1 MTRRFPIGFLAG
13 FFVVGFVFAA
23 SCMAQETGGAAESSE
38 PGAIWK
44 WANFLILA
52 VGLGYL
58 IAKTLPEFFRA
69 RTEGIQRSIVEAQ
82 QTKLDAERRA
92 AEMDARLAALG
103 SEIEKFR
110 TQARE
115 EMEREAERIRNET
128 AAQIRRL
135 EQQAEMEIEA
145 AGKSARRELRAV
157 AAKLALEL
165 AEQRIRT
172 RLDAGNEAALVDN
185 FLSDLAREGSKN

>member
-1 MTRRFPIGFLAG
+1 MINRLPIRFLTG
-13 FFVVGFVFAA
+13 FFAAGFVFAA

-44 WANFLILA
+44 WANFIILA
-52 VGLGYL
+52 IGLGYL
-58 IAKTLPEFFRA
+58 IAKMLPEFFRA
-69 RTEGIQRSIVEAQ
+69 RTEGIQRSITEAQ

-92 AEMDARLAALG
+92 AEMDSRLAALG

-110 TQARE
+110 RQARE
-115 EMEREAERIRNET
+115 EIEREGERIRSET
-128 AAQIRRL
+128 AAHIRRL
-135 EQQAEMEIEA
+135 EQQAETEIEA
-145 AGKSARRELRAV
+145 AGKAARRELHAV

-172 RLDAGNEAALVDN
+172 RLNVNSEAALVDN
-185 FLSDLAREGSKN
+185 FLTDLAREGSKN

>member
-1 MTRRFPIGFLAG
+1 MIRRLPFGLIFAG
-13 FFVVGFVFAA
+13 LLFAA
-23 SCMAQETGGAAESSE
+23 SCMAQERAGGAVETSE

-44 WANFLILA
+44 WANFAILA
-52 VGLGYL
+52 IGLGYL
-58 IAKTLPEFFRA
+58 IAKTMPEFFRA
-69 RTEGIQRSIVEAQ
+69 RTEGIRKSIVEAQ

-92 AEMDARLAALG
+92 GEMDARLAALG

-110 TQARE
+110 AQARG

-128 AAQIRRL
+128 AARIRRL
-135 EQQAEMEIEA
+135 EQQAETEIEA
-145 AGKSARRELRAV
+145 AGKAAGRELRAV

-172 RLDAGNEAALVDN
+172 RLDDGSETALVDN
-185 FLSDLAREGSKN
+185 FLSDLAREGSRN

>member
-1 MTRRFPIGFLAG
+1 MTRRLPIRFLAG
-13 FFVVGFVFAA
+13 FFAAGFVFAA
-23 SCMAQETGGAAESSE
+23 SCTAQEAGGAAESSE
-38 PGAIWK
+38 PGAIWR
-44 WANFLILA
+44 WANFIILA
-52 VGLGYL
+52 IGLGYL
-58 IAKTLPEFFRA
+58 IAKTLPQFFRA
-69 RTEGIQRSIVEAQ
+69 RTEGIQKSIVEAQ

-110 TQARE
+110 AQARQ
-115 EMEREAERIRNET
+115 EMEREGERIRNET

-135 EQQAEMEIEA
+135 EQQAAMEIEA
-145 AGKSARRELRAV
+145 AGKAARRELHAV

-172 RLDAGNEAALVDN
+172 RLDAGSEAALVNN